1 MATNDKTAAMAIS
14 FLSLSPKGLSQL
26 ESVATS
32 PETDR
37 IKPVRPPEQE
47 SARATSVEVAQTT
60 SAANQG
66 GDSLGEFTH
75 QCLRSYIT
83 FADQKAAFVF
93 TGVSAVLA
101 LVANKGALLPFVANS
116 PSVPWTWRMDIG
128 ILAALALVTSAGFGI
143 AVITPR
149 FTNEKLATR
158 GLIFW
163 EDICS
168 HASAKDYAA
177 ELKGLTKAQAADQ
190 VQTNC
195 FVLAKICRKK
205 YRTLNCA
212 IWSAMIGLA
221 LSLAF
226 IAAR

>member
-26 ESVATS
+26 ESVAMP

-47 SARATSVEVAQTT
+47 SARASSVEVAQTA
-60 SAANQG
+60 SVADQG

-75 QCLRSYIT
+75 QCLRNYIT

-101 LVANKGALLPFVANS
+101 FVANKGALLPFVANS
-116 PSVPWTWRMDIG
+116 PAVPWTWHLNIG
-128 ILAALALVTSAGFGI
+128 VLAASALVTSAGFGI

-149 FTNEKLATR
+149 FTNEKPGTK

-168 HASAKDYAA
+168 HASATDYAA
-177 ELKGLTKAQAADQ
+177 KLKVLTKAQAADQ
-190 VQTNC
+190 VQINC
-195 FVLAKICRKK
+195 FALAKICRKK

-226 IAAR
+226 MAAR